1 MSKVKVLHLFE
12 RILCCFSSSQQ
23 DPRVVLCSAKSFSL
37 EIPMVSSQDAS
48 DLLRVLKQT
57 ETSIVQECAICHRRL
72 EPAKC
77 FKCEFCGL
85 FVCERCQG
93 TTSEVAP
100 LAGSDAANRPADAA
114 ASESRPKSKPASKLL
129 LCRACAPSLDA
140 SSSQKP
146 TNPSIHPMFPKIVQ
160 DPYDPNSF
168 LPAGWGIAM
177 LPDGRRY
184 FFNPLLW
191 LSSWAI
197 PKEEWSNDCPVGFA
211 KYFDQNGEA
220 FVFDA
225 KLGKA
230 VGNAEGRVFVKKCP
244 CCKYDCSDVKEMVCP
259 ACNSVIR
266 SFLCVCAK
274 TEKYCLGGYS
284 KT

>member
-1 MSKVKVLHLFE
+1 
-12 RILCCFSSSQQ
+12 
-23 DPRVVLCSAKSFSL
+23 
-37 EIPMVSSQDAS
+37 MVSSQDAS

-57 ETSIVQECAICHRRL
+57 ETSIVQECSICHRRL

-93 TTSEVAP
+93 TTSEVDP

-184 FFNPLLW
+184 FFNPLLYVLLPNFLPPGIFLFLTAYRLPRHFHIGQMNPKVFLRRQMLIENRRFNQAPCPPQNLPVIPHAVHSQYFC
-191 LSSWAI
+191 LSHRRFQVSQQKLEQSGFPGSVASEKAI
-197 PKEEWSNDCPVGFA
+197 DRSPLHS
-211 KYFDQNGEA
+211 QT
-220 FVFDA
+220 
-225 KLGKA
+225 A
-230 VGNAEGRVFVKKCP
+230 V
-244 CCKYDCSDVKEMVCP
+244 S
-259 ACNSVIR
+259 
-266 SFLCVCAK
+266 
-274 TEKYCLGGYS
+274 
-284 KT
+284 

>member
-1 MSKVKVLHLFE
+1 
-12 RILCCFSSSQQ
+12 
-23 DPRVVLCSAKSFSL
+23 
-37 EIPMVSSQDAS
+37 
-48 DLLRVLKQT
+48 
-57 ETSIVQECAICHRRL
+57 
-72 EPAKC
+72 
-77 FKCEFCGL
+77 
-85 FVCERCQG
+85 
-93 TTSEVAP
+93 
-100 LAGSDAANRPADAA
+100 
-114 ASESRPKSKPASKLL
+114 
-129 LCRACAPSLDA
+129 
-140 SSSQKP
+140 
-146 TNPSIHPMFPKIVQ
+146 MFPKIVQ

-274 TEKYCLGGYS
+274 QTIDKGTKRRAESGERRVEGTQEHRSRRKED
-284 KT
+284 